1 MCGAC
6 VDRIKQN
13 SDLFIFSVYDISLK
27 EKNVVEDEN
36 E

>member
-6 VDRIKQN
+6 VDRIEKN
-13 SDLFIFSVYDISLK
+13 PDLFIFSIYNINLK
-27 EKNVVEDEN
+27 EKNIVEEKN